1 MSLVTFKRHD
11 GFPSIFDELL
21 SPDFFGGLTVDT
33 NTTKTPSVNIKETD
47 ASYVL
52 DLAVPGLKKED
63 FTIELDDDVLT
74 ISSEVSAAKEDSKK
88 DTFTRKEFSYAS
100 FKRSFTLPE
109 NVDVTAIN
117 AAYTNG
123 VLSIE
128 IPKKELDVENSKR
141 LIEVS

>member
-1 MSLVTFKRHD
+1 MSLVTFKRHK
-11 GFPSIFDELL
+11 GFPSIFDEFM
-21 SPDFFGGLTVDT
+21 SPDFFGGLTLD
-33 NTTKTPSVNIKETD
+33 NDTTKMPSVNIKETD
-47 ASYVL
+47 TGYVV
-52 DLAVPGLKKED
+52 DLAAPGLKKED
-63 FTIELDDDVLT
+63 FKIELDNDVLT
-74 ISSEVSAAKEDSKK
+74 ISSEVSTTKEDK
-88 DTFTRKEFSYAS
+88 FTRKEFSYAS
-100 FKRSFTLPE
+100 FNRSFTLPE